1 MADRS
6 QPTAKAL
13 PSHAA
18 QSSKSVPALDKVRTS
33 PFPSSHHVLANAPK
47 IATSEPTTADMSGE
61 SKASHSPEHT
71 CPLFKLP
78 TELRLKICRLAIQH
92 ALDLVITPD
101 NTKSTCPAIQTTRG
115 ALALLYTCVTL
126 RAESIDAMEP
136 LAKASKSALQSEIDL
151 ARSMY
156 SATAENIS
164 DTVSN
169 YAEFLT
175 LTSELHPMQL
185 KMTEIEEAC
194 SVLAFAREADEK
206 MSAGVKTGRAREKT
220 TIENGQWVIWSS
232 T

>member
-1 MADRS
+1 MADEL
-6 QPTAKAL
+6 QPIAKAL
-13 PSHAA
+13 SPHAA
-18 QSSKSVPALDKVRTS
+18 QSSECLRALNKVRTS

-47 IATSEPTTADMSGE
+47 ITTNDPTTAGMPGE
-61 SKASHSPEHT
+61 SKTPLSSEHT

-78 TELRLKICRLAIQH
+78 TELRLEICRLAIQH
-92 ALDLVITPD
+92 ALDLVSPSDKTRS
-101 NTKSTCPAIQTTRG
+101 KCPAIQTTRG
-115 ALALLYTCVTL
+115 ALALLYTCRIL
-126 RAESIDAMEP
+126 RAESIRAMEP
-136 LAKASKSALQSEIDL
+136 LAKASKLALQSEIDL

-156 SATAENIS
+156 SATAENMS

-169 YAEFLT
+169 FVEFLT
-175 LTSELHPMQL
+175 LTFELHPMQL

-232 T
+232 A